1 MAGRERR
8 WGGLI
13 GGAMQRAMEG
23 GGGGGGASPT
33 AAAGGQHRPWIGG
46 QRAMRGA
53 AMPRGRRKIVEPGK
67 ADAWAP
73 ATLPRG
79 LVVHS
84 VQMKFNEFK

>member
-1 MAGRERR
+1 MTGGR
-8 WGGLI
+8 
-13 GGAMQRAMEG
+13 
-23 GGGGGGASPT
+23 
-33 AAAGGQHRPWIGG
+33 
-46 QRAMRGA
+46 RAMRGA
-53 AMPRGRRKIVEPGK
+53 AMPCGRRKIVEPGK